1 MGLFSAP
8 TPPTPP
14 PPPPAANP
22 PQFASGATLGQLTR
36 PNARPWGGTDLT
48 SGTPNA
54 LIGRTLTASLGLAP
68 TGAPA
73 AAGTPVTGAVVPKG

>member
-8 TPPTPP
+8 PVAAPP

-22 PQFASGATLGQLTR
+22 AQFASGATLGNLTR

-54 LIGRTLTASLGLAP
+54 LIGKTMTASLGLAP
-68 TGAPA
+68 SGAPPGSGTPATGAL
-73 AAGTPVTGAVVPKG
+73 VPKG